1 MQKPVNIEYIP
12 MPEHL
17 RGKYQY
23 FTEADMTKLASVGC
37 PIHFRSLEESVFD
50 YVQSHLLKEPQE
62 LQIVEELRAVTT

>member
-1 MQKPVNIEYIP
+1 
-12 MPEHL
+12 
-17 RGKYQY
+17 
-23 FTEADMTKLASVGC
+23 MTKLASVGC